1 MALPSASSPA
11 GLAHWKPLYGYDKNE
26 AIIKPIVVGNWVGTD
41 WVVLS
46 GLESGEKVIVD
57 NVIKLRPGAA
67 VAPHP
72 AGEAPVAADKSKEA
86 AAK

>member
-1 MALPSASSPA
+1 VLTNDQGKFVYIAN
-11 GLAHWKPLYGYDKNE
+11 DKNE
-26 AIIKPIVVGNWVGTD
+26 ATIKPIVVGNWVGTD

-46 GLESGEKVIVD
+46 GLEAGEKVIVD

-72 AGEAPVAADKSKEA
+72 AGEAPAAPTEKSKD